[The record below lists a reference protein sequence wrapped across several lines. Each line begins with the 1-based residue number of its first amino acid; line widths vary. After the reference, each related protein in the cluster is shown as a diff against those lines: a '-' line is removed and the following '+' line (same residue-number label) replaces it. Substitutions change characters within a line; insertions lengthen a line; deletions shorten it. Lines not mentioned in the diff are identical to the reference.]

1 LDQGPVYVVGGRS
14 GFPLL
19 SFHPMKR
26 VTHVRLSNR
35 KLCGARKRYHVTPPR
50 EARCVHRRVRLVV
63 GDSDSGVVAVVETVG
78 EAGSATVV
86 PRVDVRIVG
95 G

>member
-1 LDQGPVYVVGGRS
+1 VRGWRS
-14 GFPLL
+14 LGVPPPLI
-19 SFHPMKR
+19 P
-26 VTHVRLSNR
+26 SNETGNTR
-35 KLCGARKRYHVTPPR
+35 SIIKSKTLRRAEALPR